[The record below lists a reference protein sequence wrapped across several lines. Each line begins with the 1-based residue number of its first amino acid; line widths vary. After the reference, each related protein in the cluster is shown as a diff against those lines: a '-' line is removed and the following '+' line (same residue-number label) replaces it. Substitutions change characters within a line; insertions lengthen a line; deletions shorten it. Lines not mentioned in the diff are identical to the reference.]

1 MFNPEDF
8 ELPLEKVL
16 KLRVINDEIDE
27 CKNIEVLQNSL
38 KATTKLLMTYQHMMS
53 SVLREQVNAS
63 IAQMTSI
70 KSKEDKS

>member
-1 MFNPEDF
+1 MFKPEDF

-16 KLRVINDEIDE
+16 KLRVLNDEIDE
-27 CKNIEVLQNSL
+27 CKNTEVLQNSL

-70 KSKEDKS
+70 KSEEGKS

>member
-1 MFNPEDF
+1 MFNAEDF

-53 SVLREQVNAS
+53 SVLREQLNAS
-63 IAQMTSI
+63 IVQMTSI
-70 KSKEDKS
+70 KSEEDKS

>member
-70 KSKEDKS
+70 KSKKDKS